1 MVPSCF
7 SEPGLTFIVT
17 NIAPNKDLFKNM
29 IITPMSTLVKGV
41 AQFISNPS
49 LSGEIAE
56 IHGDSVT
63 LRPPHDY
70 VDEDSKKNLENFW
83 SLGYA

>member
-1 MVPSCF
+1 MTDAD
-7 SEPGLTFIVT
+7 LLVT

-41 AQFISNPS
+41 AQFISDPR

-83 SLGYA
+83 NLGYA